1 MSGALRELDA
11 GAQAQAGFAGV
22 TLTASDAGDRRAD
35 VAWAGLCCLAV
46 QAVVTGHYL
55 QVAWS
60 IGAPVPVAWS
70 VVAGLAGTL
79 GLPLVLFD
87 LGGRAA
93 RLVTLPWLSLLRTW
107 VVPALVAHA
116 LWLGACVVLLRRF
129 DGELA
134 GVPLGDGH
142 DLLAILLNPPPES
155 GLLYALALFPVLAK
169 LTRAVPVFLLI
180 GGLVAATVLMG
191 TALLL
196 VFLVVGLRVTGQ
208 PFTTPASR
216 TDLIG
221 RASVAA
227 VGLALTGVATL
238 PDGLA
243 AVVAGLAVL
252 PFGLA
257 VLAPA
262 ARRAPASV
270 RRAVVAGFLML
281 LPAVAVTNTVLLAH
295 LSVAS
300 PPVQLVVAVAGPVAW
315 AAGLLVAAAAVVA
328 SGRRIAAVVFGG

>member
-1 MSGALRELDA
+1 
-11 GAQAQAGFAGV
+11 
-22 TLTASDAGDRRAD
+22 
-35 VAWAGLCCLAV
+35 V

-60 IGAPVPVAWS
+60 ISAPVPVAWS

-79 GLPLVLFD
+79 GLPLILFD
-87 LGGRAA
+87 AGGRAA
-93 RLVTLPWLSLLRTW
+93 RLVALPWLTLLRTW
-107 VVPALVAHA
+107 VLPALVAHA

-129 DGELA
+129 DDELA
-134 GVPLGDGH
+134 GVPVGGGH
-142 DLLAILLNPPPES
+142 DLLAILLNPPPEA

-180 GGLVAATVLMG
+180 GGLAAAAVLIG

-196 VFLVVGLRVTGQ
+196 VFLVVGLRLAGQ
-208 PFTTPASR
+208 PFTTSASR
-216 TDLIG
+216 TDLVG
-221 RASVAA
+221 RASVAV
-227 VGLALTGVATL
+227 VGLTLTGVATL

-243 AVVAGLAVL
+243 AAVAGLAVL

-262 ARRAPASV
+262 AGRAPAPV
-270 RRAVVAGFLML
+270 RRAVLAGFLML
-281 LPAVAVTNTVLLAH
+281 MPAVAATNTVLLAR
-295 LSVAS
+295 LSVA
-300 PPVQLVVAVAGPVAW
+300 PPAVQLVVAAAGPVAW
-315 AAGLLVAAAAVVA
+315 AAGLLAAAAAVVA